1 VLAELMLAAL
11 LCLAMLPIAFLQT
24 RVLFNSVYAGALDTI
39 AARRHLE
46 SYVYSQINLA
56 GLWRLCLSIG
66 QQSVEVLGWV
76 LGLFGLRQVVTGLL
90 RRTWC
95 WRYFEA
101 PVRRNALPRTPAW
114 QTPGRYSRQV
124 LQAGTQQLL
133 ICSNLALAQVDTTY
147 THRAPRHPKPNP
159 NPNPNPSPRP
169 NPSPN
174 PNPSPSPNPLPNRP
188 TRRTPCSTTP
198 RAAASYPPQALR
210 TGLTVP
216 PSLPCWQPTS
226 SPSCAGRSATD
237 GSNPRVDSHT
247 AQDCVARGH

>member
-1 VLAELMLAAL
+1 MLAAL

-124 LQAGTQQLL
+124 LSSYSYVRTSPWHRSTRRTPIVLHDTLNLTLTLTLTLALGLTLAL
-133 ICSNLALAQVDTTY
+133 TLTLALALTLFLTGRHDV
-147 THRAPRHPKPNP
+147 HRAPRHLERPLRTHHKLCAPASP
-159 NPNPNPSPRP
+159 CHRACRAGSQLPRQVVRAGPSPMA
-169 NPSPN
+169 
-174 PNPSPSPNPLPNRP
+174 
-188 TRRTPCSTTP
+188 RT
-198 RAAASYPPQALR
+198 L
-210 TGLTVP
+210 
-216 PSLPCWQPTS
+216 
-226 SPSCAGRSATD
+226 
-237 GSNPRVDSHT
+237 
-247 AQDCVARGH
+247 